1 MKTEQFATRVAAHY
15 HGDEKAIDPATIELV
30 IMVILEVIKRCKNR
44 PDPNQLTILQRV
56 RLRFLF
62 WEHNKELN
70 AQRLATSF
78 IDAARQTEPEDL
90 ESLYEENRNWL
101 F

>member
-1 MKTEQFATRVAAHY
+1 MKTEDFATRVAKHY
-15 HGDEKAIDPATIELV
+15 HGDEKAIDPATIELI

-44 PDPNQLTILQRV
+44 PDPNQLSVLQKV

-62 WEHNKELN
+62 WEHNRELN
-70 AQRLATSF
+70 ASRLATSF
-78 IDAARQTEPEDL
+78 VDAARQTPEEDL
-90 ESLYEENRNWL
+90 DAVYEENRNWL